1 MHQRQEYSENKY
13 IEIFKDYWD
22 IFVGFS
28 SLPLAIIFHLQ
39 GVHLLAT
46 IFAAIGIGSLAVTIS
61 EIAEILAE
69 RFGEPFGSM
78 ILTFSAVLVEI
89 LILFMVIMEAK
100 THPEVLETVKNGI
113 VATVIVDLNALLG
126 LAVFVGGLSFKEQ
139 VHNEDTSA
147 SYTTVLFV
155 AAAMLLVPTT
165 ISLHSSQD
173 ALFKA
178 SVIIAVLLFIF
189 YFFIFKFQT
198 DTHVHFF
205 KFKKRSRVKKY
216 IKEDEHDDY
225 YFDRKSNIFNIVFL
239 AFLLVLIGVLSE
251 IFAND
256 GVVVFN
262 SFGLTAGFVG
272 ILIAFVTVAPEL
284 FTAIRAAKNDEM
296 QRVIN
301 IAMGASTVSILL
313 TVPALIFLSM
323 LIGVKLTLDFTP
335 LQVGALL
342 LTIMLVWKTT
352 EDGETNYLEGLSH
365 LMIFLSYAV
374 IAIFY

>member
-1 MHQRQEYSENKY
+1 LSGQRISSK
-13 IEIFKDYWD
+13 EIFVDYWD
-22 IFVGFS
+22 IVVGMF
-28 SLPLAIIFHLQ
+28 SLPFALFFHYYDLPI
-39 GVHLLAT
+39 LAT
-46 IFAAIGIGSLAVTIS
+46 LFAAIGIGALAVTIA

-69 RFGEPFGSM
+69 RLGEPFGSLV
-78 ILTFSAVLVEI
+78 LTFSAVLVEI
-89 LILFMVIMEAK
+89 LILFMVVLEAK
-100 THPEVLETVKNGI
+100 HHPEVIETVKNGI
-113 VATVIVDLNALLG
+113 VATVLVDLNALLG
-126 LAVFVGGLSFKEQ
+126 LAVFVGGLNFKEQ
-139 VHNEDTSA
+139 EHNEDTSA

-155 AAAMLLVPTT
+155 AAAMLLVPTA
-165 ISLHSSQD
+165 ISLHSSQG
-173 ALFKA
+173 ALYKA
-178 SVIIAVLLFIF
+178 SIIIAVLLLIY

-198 DTHVHFF
+198 GTHVHFF

-216 IKEDEHDDY
+216 QKEDEDGHY
-225 YFDRKSNIFNIVFL
+225 YFDKKSSKFLIVFL
-239 AFLLVLIGVLSE
+239 LFLLVLIGVLSE
-251 IFAND
+251 IFADD
-256 GVVVFN
+256 GVRIFK

-313 TVPALIFLSM
+313 TVPILIFLS
-323 LIGVKLTLDFTP
+323 LIVGIRLTLNFSP
-335 LQVGALL
+335 LQVGALM
-342 LTIMLVWKTT
+342 LTILLVWKTT

>member
-1 MHQRQEYSENKY
+1 LHQRQKIEENRY

-22 IFVGFS
+22 IIVGFS
-28 SLPLAIIFHLQ
+28 SLPFAIVFHLK
-39 GVHLLAT
+39 GFHILAT
-46 IFAAIGIGSLAVTIS
+46 LFAAIGIGSLAVTIS

-89 LILFMVIMEAK
+89 LILFMVILEAK
-100 THPEVLETVKNGI
+100 HHPEVLETVKNGI

-165 ISLHSSQD
+165 ISLHSSEE

-178 SVIIAVLLFIF
+178 SVIIAVLLVVF
-189 YFFIFKFQT
+189 YFFIFRFQT

-205 KFKKRSRVKKY
+205 KFKKRSRVKRY
-216 IKEDEHDDY
+216 IKEDEDDDY
-225 YFDRKSNIFNIVFL
+225 YFDKKSNLFNILFL
-239 AFLLVLIGVLSE
+239 VFLLVLIGILSE

-256 GVVVFN
+256 GVIVFKE
-262 SFGLTAGFVG
+262 FGLTAGFVG

-323 LIGVKLTLDFTP
+323 IVGIKLTLDFTP

-342 LTIMLVWKTT
+342 LTILLVWKTT

>member
-1 MHQRQEYSENKY
+1 MQRS

-22 IFVGFS
+22 IIVGFLA
-28 SLPLAIIFHLQ
+28 LPLAVFFHLE
-39 GVHLLAT
+39 HFSLFAT
-46 IFAAIGIGSLAVTIS
+46 IFAAIGIGALAVTIS

-69 RFGEPFGSM
+69 RFGEPFGSLV
-78 ILTFSAVLVEI
+78 LTFSAVLVEI
-89 LILFMVIMEAK
+89 LILFMVVLEAK
-100 THPEVLETVKNGI
+100 HHPEVLDTVKNGI
-113 VATVIVDLNALLG
+113 VATVLVDLNALLG

-139 VHNEDTSA
+139 EHNEDTSA

-165 ISLHSSQD
+165 ISLHSSEE

-178 SVIIAVLLFIF
+178 SVIISVLLFIY
-189 YFFIFKFQT
+189 YFFIFRFQT

-216 IKEDEHDDY
+216 VKEDEDDDY
-225 YFDRKSNIFNIVFL
+225 YFDKKSSVFL
-239 AFLLVLIGVLSE
+239 VSFLLFLLILIGVLSE

-256 GVVVFN
+256 GVKIFN

-313 TVPALIFLSM
+313 TVPILIFLS
-323 LIGVKLTLDFTP
+323 LLVGIRLTLDFSP

-342 LTIMLVWKTT
+342 LTILLVWKTT

-365 LMIFLSYAV
+365 LMIFLSYSV

>member
-1 MHQRQEYSENKY
+1 MDESKH
-13 IEIFKDYWD
+13 IFKEYWD
-22 IFVGFS
+22 LFVGFS
-28 SLPLAIIFHLQ
+28 ALPLAVIFHLQ
-39 GVHLLAT
+39 DISILAT
-46 IFAAIGIGSLAVTIS
+46 LFAAIGIGALAVTIS

-69 RFGEPFGSM
+69 RFGEPFGSL

-89 LILFMVIMEAK
+89 LILFMVVLEAK
-100 THPEVLETVKNGI
+100 THPEVVETVKNGI
-113 VATVIVDLNALLG
+113 IATVIVDLNALLG
-126 LAVFVGGLSFKEQ
+126 IAVFVGGLSFKEQ

-147 SYTTVLFV
+147 SYTTILFV

-165 ISLHSSQD
+165 VSMHSDQKSL
-173 ALFKA
+173 FNA
-178 SVIIAVLLFIF
+178 SLIIAALLAIY
-189 YFFIFKFQT
+189 YFFIFRFQT

-216 IKEDEHDDY
+216 LKEDEEEDY
-225 YFDRKSNIFNIVFL
+225 YFDKKSNMFNIAFL
-239 AFLLVLIGVLSE
+239 VFLLVLIGILSE

-256 GVVVFN
+256 GVGVFRN
-262 SFGLTAGFVG
+262 FGLTAGFVG

-296 QRVIN
+296 QRVVN

-313 TVPALIFLSM
+313 TVPSLIFLS
-323 LIGVKLTLDFTP
+323 LLVGVNLTLDFTP
-335 LQVGALL
+335 LQVGALII
-342 LTIMLVWKTT
+342 TIILVWKTT

-365 LMIFLSYAV
+365 LMLFLSYAV

>member
-1 MHQRQEYSENKY
+1 LEHHSRSV
-13 IEIFKDYWD
+13 EIFKDYWD
-22 IFVGFS
+22 IIIG
-28 SLPLAIIFHLQ
+28 LTTLILAIFFHINHFHLIS
-39 GVHLLAT
+39 T
-46 IFAAIGIGSLAVTIS
+46 IFAALSIGSLAVTIS

-69 RFGEPFGSM
+69 RFKEPFGSM

-89 LILFMVIMEAK
+89 IILFMVVLEVK
-100 THPEVLETVKNGI
+100 HHPEVVETVKNGI
-113 VATVIVDLNALLG
+113 IATVIVDLNALLG
-126 LAVFVGGLSFKEQ
+126 LAVFVGGLNFKEQ

-165 ISLHSSQD
+165 ISLHSSHE

-178 SVIIAVLLFIF
+178 SLIISALLFIF
-189 YFFIFKFQT
+189 YIFIFKFQT
-198 DTHVHFF
+198 GTHVHFF
-205 KFKKRSRVKKY
+205 RFTKRSRVRKVTNE
-216 IKEDEHDDY
+216 EDDDY
-225 YFDRKSNIFNIVFL
+225 FFDKRSSLFNIIT
-239 AFLLVLIGVLSE
+239 LLVLLVLVSIVSE

-256 GVVVFN
+256 GVVVFKQ
-262 SFGLTAGFVG
+262 FGLSAGFVG

-313 TVPALIFLSM
+313 TVPALIFLS
-323 LIGVKLTLDFTP
+323 LLVGVDLTLDFTP

-342 LTIMLVWKTT
+342 LTILLVWKTT

-365 LMIFLSYAV
+365 LMLFLSYAV

>member
-1 MHQRQEYSENKY
+1 LDEPRL
-13 IEIFKDYWD
+13 FKEYWD

-28 SLPLAIIFHLQ
+28 ALPLAIIFHFQ
-39 GVHLLAT
+39 GLSLFAT
-46 IFAAIGIGSLAVTIS
+46 LFAAIGIGALAVTIS

-69 RFGEPFGSM
+69 RFGEPFGSL

-89 LILFMVIMEAK
+89 LILFMVVLEAK
-100 THPEVLETVKNGI
+100 AHPEVMQTVKNGI
-113 VATVIVDLNALLG
+113 IATVIVDLNALLG
-126 LAVFVGGLSFKEQ
+126 IAVFVGGLSFKEQ

-165 ISLHSSQD
+165 VSMHSDQKSL
-173 ALFKA
+173 FNA
-178 SVIIAVLLFIF
+178 SLIIAALLAIY
-189 YFFIFKFQT
+189 YFFIFRFQT

-205 KFKKRSRVKKY
+205 KFKKRSRIKKY
-216 IKEDEHDDY
+216 IKEDEEDY
-225 YFDRKSNIFNIVFL
+225 YFDRKSNVFNIVFL
-239 AFLLVLIGVLSE
+239 VFLLVLIGILSE

-256 GVVVFN
+256 GVGVFQN
-262 SFGLTAGFVG
+262 FGLTAGFVG
-272 ILIAFVTVAPEL
+272 IIIAFVTVAPEL

-296 QRVIN
+296 QRVVN

-313 TVPALIFLSM
+313 TVPSLIFLS
-323 LIGVKLTLDFTP
+323 LLVGVNLTLDFTP
-335 LQVGALL
+335 LQVGALII
-342 LTIMLVWKTT
+342 TIILVWKTT

-365 LMIFLSYAV
+365 LMLFLSYAV

>member
-1 MHQRQEYSENKY
+1 MDESSH
-13 IEIFKDYWD
+13 IFKEYWD
-22 IFVGFS
+22 IFTGFI
-28 SLPLAIIFHLQ
+28 SLPLAIFFHLQ
-39 GVHLLAT
+39 GFSILAT
-46 IFAAIGIGSLAVTIS
+46 LFAAVGIGSFAVTIS

-69 RFGEPFGSM
+69 RFGEPFGSL

-89 LILFMVIMEAK
+89 LILFMVVLEAK
-100 THPEVLETVKNGI
+100 HHPEVLDTVKNGI
-113 VATVIVDLNALLG
+113 IATVIVDLNALLG
-126 LAVFVGGLSFKEQ
+126 IAVFVGGLNFKEQ

-155 AAAMLLVPTT
+155 ATAMLLVPTT
-165 ISLHSSQD
+165 ISMHSDDKS
-173 ALFKA
+173 LFNA
-178 SVIIAVLLFIF
+178 SLIIAALLFIY

-216 IKEDEHDDY
+216 IKEDEEEDY
-225 YFDRKSNIFNIVFL
+225 FFDKKSNLFNILFL
-239 AFLLVLIGVLSE
+239 VFLLVLIGVLSE

-256 GVVVFN
+256 GVEVFQN
-262 SFGLTAGFVG
+262 FGFTAGFVG

-296 QRVIN
+296 QRVVN

-313 TVPALIFLSM
+313 TVPALIFLS
-323 LIGVKLTLDFTP
+323 LIVGVNLTLDFTP
-335 LQVGALL
+335 LQVGALI
-342 LTIMLVWKTT
+342 LTILLVWKTT

-365 LMIFLSYAV
+365 LMLFISYAV

>member
-1 MHQRQEYSENKY
+1 MEFRE
-13 IEIFKDYWD
+13 YWD
-22 IFVGFS
+22 IIVGILVF
-28 SLPLAIIFHLQ
+28 PLAIIFHFL
-39 GVHLLAT
+39 GFNFLALV
-46 IFAAIGIGSLAVTIS
+46 FAAVGIGALAVTIS

-69 RFGEPFGSM
+69 RFGEPYGSM

-89 LILFMVIMEAK
+89 LILFMVLLEAK
-100 THPEVLETVKNGI
+100 EHPEALDGVKNGI
-113 VATVIVDLNALLG
+113 IATVIVDLNALLG

-165 ISLHSSQD
+165 ISLHSDSES
-173 ALFKA
+173 LFRA
-178 SVIIAVLLFIF
+178 SLIIAFLLAVF
-189 YFFIFKFQT
+189 YFFIFRFQT

-205 KFKKRSRVKKY
+205 RFKKRSRVKKV
-216 IKEDEHDDY
+216 EEHN
-225 YFDRKSNIFNIVFL
+225 YFFDKKSNLFNVVVLIL
-239 AFLLVLIGVLSE
+239 LLVLIGILSE
-251 IFAND
+251 VFAKD

-262 SFGLTAGFVG
+262 EFGLTPGFVG

-296 QRVIN
+296 QRVVN

-313 TVPALIFLSM
+313 TVPALVFLS
-323 LIGVKLTLDFTP
+323 LLVGINLSLDFTP

-342 LTIMLVWKTT
+342 LTILLVWKTT

-365 LMIFLSYAV
+365 IMLFLSYAV

>member
-1 MHQRQEYSENKY
+1 LHQRHEENGF

-28 SLPLAIIFHLQ
+28 ALPLAVIFHLQ
-39 GVHLLAT
+39 GISLLAT

-89 LILFMVIMEAK
+89 LILFMVILEAK
-100 THPEVLETVKNGI
+100 HHPEVLDTVKNGI
-113 VATVIVDLNALLG
+113 IATVLVDLNALLG
-126 LAVFVGGLSFKEQ
+126 LAVFVGGLNFKEQ

-165 ISLHSSQD
+165 ISLHSDNDS
-173 ALFKA
+173 LFKA
-178 SVIIAVLLFIF
+178 SVIIAVLLFVF
-189 YFFIFKFQT
+189 YFFIFRFQT

-216 IKEDEHDDY
+216 IKEDEDEDY
-225 YFDRKSNIFNIVFL
+225 FFDKKSNLFNILFL
-239 AFLLVLIGVLSE
+239 AFLLVLIGILSE

-262 SFGLTAGFVG
+262 SLGLTAGFVG

-313 TVPALIFLSM
+313 TVPALIFLS
-323 LIGVKLTLDFTP
+323 LLFGIKLTLDFTP

-342 LTIMLVWKTT
+342 LTILLVWKTT

-365 LMIFLSYAV
+365 LMLFLSYAV

>member
-1 MHQRQEYSENKY
+1 MDESKH
-13 IEIFKDYWD
+13 IFKEYWD
-22 IFVGFS
+22 LFVGFS
-28 SLPLAIIFHLQ
+28 ALPLAIIFHLQ
-39 GVHLLAT
+39 GISILAT
-46 IFAAIGIGSLAVTIS
+46 LFAAIGIGALAVTIS

-69 RFGEPFGSM
+69 RFGEPFGSL

-89 LILFMVIMEAK
+89 LILFMVVLEAK
-100 THPEVLETVKNGI
+100 THPEVVETVKNGI
-113 VATVIVDLNALLG
+113 IATVIVDLNALLG
-126 LAVFVGGLSFKEQ
+126 IAVFVGGLSFKEQ

-147 SYTTVLFV
+147 SYTTILFV

-165 ISLHSSQD
+165 VSMHSDQKSL
-173 ALFKA
+173 FNA
-178 SVIIAVLLFIF
+178 SLIIAALLAIY
-189 YFFIFKFQT
+189 YFFIFRFQT

-216 IKEDEHDDY
+216 LKEDEEEDY
-225 YFDRKSNIFNIVFL
+225 YFDKKSNMFNIAFL
-239 AFLLVLIGVLSE
+239 VFLLVLIGILSE

-256 GVVVFN
+256 GVGVFK

-296 QRVIN
+296 QRVVN

-313 TVPALIFLSM
+313 TVPSLIFLS
-323 LIGVKLTLDFTP
+323 LLVGVNLTLDFTP
-335 LQVGALL
+335 LQVGALII
-342 LTIMLVWKTT
+342 TIILVWKTT

-365 LMIFLSYAV
+365 LMLFLSYAV

>member
-1 MHQRQEYSENKY
+1 MHPEENKY
-13 IEIFKDYWD
+13 IEVFKDYWD
-22 IFVGFS
+22 IIVGFF
-28 SLPLAIIFHLQ
+28 SLLFAIIFHMQ
-39 GVHLLAT
+39 GMSVLAT

-89 LILFMVIMEAK
+89 LILFMVVLEAK
-100 THPEVLETVKNGI
+100 QHPEVLETVKNGI

-165 ISLHSSQD
+165 ISLHSSED

-178 SVIIAVLLFIF
+178 SLIISVLLAVF
-189 YFFIFKFQT
+189 YFFIFRFQT
-198 DTHVHFF
+198 ETHVHFF

-216 IKEDEHDDY
+216 LKNEENDDY
-225 YFDRKSNIFNIVFL
+225 YFDRKSNLFNIFFL
-239 AFLLVLIGVLSE
+239 VFLLVLIGFLSE

-256 GVVVFN
+256 GVVVFDN
-262 SFGLTAGFVG
+262 FGLTAGFVG

-323 LIGVKLTLDFTP
+323 LAGIKLTLDFTP

-342 LTIMLVWKTT
+342 LTILLVWKTT
-352 EDGETNYLEGLSH
+352 ENGETNYLEGLSH

>member
-1 MHQRQEYSENKY
+1 MQRSLEF
-13 IEIFKDYWD
+13 FKDYWD
-22 IFVGFS
+22 IIVGFLV
-28 SLPLAIIFHLQ
+28 LPLALFFHIIHL
-39 GVHLLAT
+39 GVLAT
-46 IFAAIGIGSLAVTIS
+46 IFAAIGIGALAVTIS

-69 RFGEPFGSM
+69 RFGEPFGSLV
-78 ILTFSAVLVEI
+78 LTFSAVLVEI
-89 LILFMVIMEAK
+89 LILFMVVLEAK
-100 THPEVLETVKNGI
+100 HHPEVLNTVKNGI
-113 VATVIVDLNALLG
+113 VATVLVDLNALLG
-126 LAVFVGGLSFKEQ
+126 LAVFLGGLSFKEQ
-139 VHNEDTSA
+139 EHNEDTSA

-165 ISLHSSQD
+165 ISLHSSED
-173 ALFKA
+173 SLFKA
-178 SVIIAVLLFIF
+178 SLIIGILLFIY

-198 DTHVHFF
+198 GTHVHFF

-216 IKEDEHDDY
+216 LKEDEDENY
-225 YFDRKSNIFNIVFL
+225 YFDKKNSIFLIFFL
-239 AFLLVLIGVLSE
+239 VFLLVLIGVLSE

-256 GVVVFN
+256 GVQVFN

-313 TVPALIFLSM
+313 TVPILIFLS
-323 LIGVKLTLDFTP
+323 LIVGIKLTLDFSP

-342 LTIMLVWKTT
+342 LTILLVWKTT

-365 LMIFLSYAV
+365 LMLFLSYAV

>member
-1 MHQRQEYSENKY
+1 M
-13 IEIFKDYWD
+13 
-22 IFVGFS
+22 V
-28 SLPLAIIFHLQ
+28 
-39 GVHLLAT
+39 
-46 IFAAIGIGSLAVTIS
+46 
-61 EIAEILAE
+61 
-69 RFGEPFGSM
+69 
-78 ILTFSAVLVEI
+78 VL
-89 LILFMVIMEAK
+89 EAK
-100 THPEVLETVKNGI
+100 HHPEVLETVKNGI

-126 LAVFVGGLSFKEQ
+126 LAVFVGGLNFKEQ

-165 ISLHSSQD
+165 ISFHAD
-173 ALFKA
+173 ENALFKA
-178 SVIIAVLLFIF
+178 SVIISVLLMIF
-189 YFFIFKFQT
+189 YFFIFRFQT

-205 KFKKRSRVKKY
+205 KFKKRSRVKRY
-216 IKEDEHDDY
+216 IKEDEDEDY
-225 YFDRKSNIFNIVFL
+225 FFDRKSNIFNILFLVFL
-239 AFLLVLIGVLSE
+239 LILIGVLSE

-256 GVVVFN
+256 GVVVFRN
-262 SFGLTAGFVG
+262 FGLTAGFVG

-313 TVPALIFLSM
+313 TVPALIFLS
-323 LIGVKLTLDFTP
+323 IIVGVRLTLDFTP

-342 LTIMLVWKTT
+342 LTILLVWKTT

>member
-1 MHQRQEYSENKY
+1 MQRKVEF
-13 IEIFKDYWD
+13 FKDYWD
-22 IFVGFS
+22 IIVGFIV
-28 SLPLAIIFHLQ
+28 LPIALIFHLY
-39 GVHLLAT
+39 HHNILAT
-46 IFAAIGIGSLAVTIS
+46 LFAAIGIGSFAVTIS

-69 RFGEPFGSM
+69 RFGEPFGSL

-89 LILFMVIMEAK
+89 LILFMVVLEAK
-100 THPEVLETVKNGI
+100 HHPEVMNTVKNGI
-113 VATVIVDLNALLG
+113 VATVLVDLNALLG
-126 LAVFVGGLSFKEQ
+126 IAVFVGGLEFKEQ
-139 VHNEDTSA
+139 EHNEDTSA

-165 ISLHSSQD
+165 ISFHANED

-178 SVIIAVLLFIF
+178 SLIIASLLFIY

-205 KFKKRSRVKKY
+205 KFKKRSR
-216 IKEDEHDDY
+216 IKRYQKEEENDDY
-225 YFDRKSNIFNIVFL
+225 YFDKKSSLFL
-239 AFLLVLIGVLSE
+239 ILFLVFLLVLIGVLSE

-256 GVVVFN
+256 GVKIFDN
-262 SFGLTAGFVG
+262 FGLTAGFVG

-313 TVPALIFLSM
+313 TVPILIFLS
-323 LIGVKLTLDFTP
+323 LIFGIKLTLDFSP

-342 LTIMLVWKTT
+342 LTILLVWKTT

-365 LMIFLSYAV
+365 LMLFISYAV

>member
-1 MHQRQEYSENKY
+1 LHPEENKY
-13 IEIFKDYWD
+13 IEVFKDYWD
-22 IFVGFS
+22 IIVGFF
-28 SLPLAIIFHLQ
+28 SLLFAIIFHMQ
-39 GVHLLAT
+39 GMSVLAT

-89 LILFMVIMEAK
+89 LILFMVVLEAK
-100 THPEVLETVKNGI
+100 QHPEVLETVKNGI

-165 ISLHSSQD
+165 ISLHSSED

-178 SVIIAVLLFIF
+178 SLIISVLLAVF
-189 YFFIFKFQT
+189 YFFIFRFQT
-198 DTHVHFF
+198 ETHVHFF

-216 IKEDEHDDY
+216 LKNEENDDY
-225 YFDRKSNIFNIVFL
+225 YFDRKSNLFNIFFL
-239 AFLLVLIGVLSE
+239 VFLLVLIGFLSE

-256 GVVVFN
+256 GVVVFDN
-262 SFGLTAGFVG
+262 FGLTAGFVG

-323 LIGVKLTLDFTP
+323 LAGIKLTLDFTP

-342 LTIMLVWKTT
+342 LTILLVWKTT
-352 EDGETNYLEGLSH
+352 ENGETNYLEGLSH

>member
-1 MHQRQEYSENKY
+1 MNEERIRVKWDY
-13 IEIFKDYWD
+13 FLDYWD
-22 IFVGFS
+22 IIIGTISFF
-28 SLPLAIIFHLQ
+28 LALFFHFQHFYVLST
-39 GVHLLAT
+39 LLTAV
-46 IFAAIGIGSLAVTIS
+46 GIGSFAVTIS

-69 RFGEPFGSM
+69 RFGEPFGSLV
-78 ILTFSAVLVEI
+78 LTFSAVLVEI
-89 LILFMVIMEAK
+89 LILFMVVLEAK
-100 THPEVLETVKNGI
+100 HHPEVITTVKNGI
-113 VATVIVDLNALLG
+113 IATVLVDLNALLG
-126 LAVFVGGLSFKEQ
+126 LAVFVGGLNFKEQ
-139 VHNEDTSA
+139 EHNEDTSA

-155 AAAMLLVPTT
+155 ATAMLLVPTT
-165 ISLHSSQD
+165 ISFHSTQS

-178 SVIIAVLLFIF
+178 SIIISILLLIY

-198 DTHVHFF
+198 GTHVHFF

-216 IKEDEHDDY
+216 IKEDEDDY
-225 YFDRKSNIFNIVFL
+225 YFDKKSSLFLIVFL
-239 AFLLVLIGVLSE
+239 LFLLGLIGVLSE

-256 GVVVFN
+256 GVIVFDN
-262 SFGLTAGFVG
+262 FELSAGFVG

-313 TVPALIFLSM
+313 TVPILIFLS
-323 LIGVKLTLDFTP
+323 LIVGIKLTLDFSP
-335 LQVGALL
+335 LQVGALI
-342 LTIMLVWKTT
+342 LTILLVWKTT

-365 LMIFLSYAV
+365 LMIFISYTV

>member
-1 MHQRQEYSENKY
+1 LEFRE
-13 IEIFKDYWD
+13 YWD
-22 IFVGFS
+22 IIVGILVF
-28 SLPLAIIFHLQ
+28 PLAIIFHFL
-39 GVHLLAT
+39 GFNFLALA
-46 IFAAIGIGSLAVTIS
+46 FAAVGIGALAVTIS

-69 RFGEPFGSM
+69 RFGEPYGSM

-89 LILFMVIMEAK
+89 LILFMVLLEAK
-100 THPEVLETVKNGI
+100 EHPEALDGVKNGI
-113 VATVIVDLNALLG
+113 IATVIVDLNALLG

-165 ISLHSSQD
+165 ISLHSDSES
-173 ALFKA
+173 LFRA
-178 SVIIAVLLFIF
+178 SLIIAFLLAIF
-189 YFFIFKFQT
+189 YFFIFRFQT

-205 KFKKRSRVKKY
+205 RFKKRSRVKKV
-216 IKEDEHDDY
+216 EENN
-225 YFDRKSNIFNIVFL
+225 YFFDKKSNLFNVVVLIL
-239 AFLLVLIGVLSE
+239 LLVLIGILSE
-251 IFAND
+251 VFAKD

-262 SFGLTAGFVG
+262 EFGLTPGFVG

-284 FTAIRAAKNDEM
+284 FTAIKAAKNDEM
-296 QRVIN
+296 QRVVN

-313 TVPALIFLSM
+313 TVPALVFLS
-323 LIGVKLTLDFTP
+323 LLVGINLSLDFTP

-342 LTIMLVWKTT
+342 LTILLVWKTT

-365 LMIFLSYAV
+365 IMLFLSYAV

>member
-1 MHQRQEYSENKY
+1 LHQRQHEENKY
-13 IEIFKDYWD
+13 VEIFKDYWD
-22 IFVGFS
+22 IFVGFT
-28 SLPLAIIFHLQ
+28 SLPLAVLFHLQ
-39 GVHLLAT
+39 GIPLLAT
-46 IFAAIGIGSLAVTIS
+46 LFAAIGIGSLAVTIS

-89 LILFMVIMEAK
+89 LILFMVVLEAK
-100 THPEVLETVKNGI
+100 HHPEVLETVKNGI
-113 VATVIVDLNALLG
+113 IATVLVDLNALLG
-126 LAVFVGGLSFKEQ
+126 LAVFVGGLNFKEQ

-165 ISLHSSQD
+165 ISLHSDQD
-173 ALFKA
+173 SLFKA
-178 SVIIAVLLFIF
+178 SVIIGALLFIF
-189 YFFIFKFQT
+189 YFFIFRFQT

-216 IKEDEHDDY
+216 IKEDEDEDY
-225 YFDRKSNIFNIVFL
+225 YFDKKSNLFNIVFL

-256 GVVVFN
+256 GVVVFDN
-262 SFGLTAGFVG
+262 FGLTAGFVG

-313 TVPALIFLSM
+313 TVPILIFLS
-323 LIGVKLTLDFTP
+323 LLVGIKLTLDFTP

-342 LTIMLVWKTT
+342 LTIILVWKTT